1 MKPLRKGDAMQ
12 CLRCRGLMVQDHF
25 YDMLDDSGHL
35 SFVGWRCICCG
46 NVLDPLILKNQR
58 GRRALV
64 LELLH

>member
-1 MKPLRKGDAMQ
+1 
-12 CLRCRGLMVQDHF
+12 MVQDHF

-35 SFVGWRCICCG
+35 SFVGWRCVCCG

-64 LELLH
+64 LQLLH

>member
-1 MKPLRKGDAMQ
+1 MQ

-46 NVLDPLILKNQR
+46 NVLDPLILKNQSGR
-58 GRRALV
+58 GALV
-64 LELLH
+64 LQLH